1 MIPHLGFGPED
12 DGTSVSA
19 RFDIMSFATINR
31 YGVPLALLLL
41 IGISAALLF
50 GSQCLLGDAASVEHS
65 NQVVAGINVLQFN
78 LSDCDAKLRALLLP
92 GDKKDVVDFQRCE
105 QSLPS
110 RLQQLSTLL
119 RDNPAQ
125 SSRLRLIQAQIRER
139 MQISEHA
146 IARLQLHDATMRPE
160 MERIRQ
166 AYALSQ
172 AAGRNADAM
181 LHSERDLLAKRMRAT
196 ADSAGI
202 LRLLA
207 FGGIP
212 GVCVLTLCLYM
223 LLRRE
228 IGRRTQ
234 AERLGH
240 HANALLVGTVQQMQ
254 RTEQDLRTLNR
265 CSRGLQSCVQQDE
278 AVEVARQALERLLGS
293 AGCGVYCTDAAG
305 EQVVCVAHWGMETAC
320 APSMSLERCES
331 LCRHATQVMQPG
343 AASLCAQT
351 SDAICDPA
359 QALYGA
365 CVPMIVQDERLG
377 MIHLSSPDLAVLER
391 LNLVEVVAEQLAM
404 ALHNLHLRQRLR
416 TQSIRDPLTGLY
428 NRRYLEESLLRE
440 LSRCA
445 RRDLPLALMM
455 LDLDHFKAL
464 NDCLG
469 HAGGDA
475 LLAAFGQLLGGMVR
489 PEDIACRY
497 GGEEFTVILP
507 GASADVAQRRAE
519 QIRVA
524 VEQLQVQHQGQTL
537 PPITVSIGVAAY
549 PDHGSTGEEL
559 LRCADAALYAGKR
572 NGRNRVA
579 SAVTELS
586 VNDDC
591 QLASS

>member
-1 MIPHLGFGPED
+1 MIPHFGLGPED
-12 DGTSVSA
+12 DGPSLSPRV
-19 RFDIMSFATINR
+19 DVMSCATINR

-41 IGISAALLF
+41 IGISAALLL
-50 GSQCLLGDAASVEHS
+50 GSQRFLADAASVERS

-78 LSDCDAKLRALLLP
+78 LSDCDAALRGFLLL
-92 GDKKDVVDFQRCE
+92 DDNEDLVDFHRCE

-110 RLQQLSTLL
+110 RLQQLSTRLQ
-119 RDNPAQ
+119 DNPAQ
-125 SSRLRLIQAQIRER
+125 LSRLRLVQAQIRER

-146 IARLQLHDATMRPE
+146 IARLQVNDATMRPE
-160 MERIRQ
+160 MARVRQ
-166 AYALSQ
+166 AGTLSQ
-172 AAGRNADAM
+172 ATRRNTDAM
-181 LHSERDLLAKRMRAT
+181 LHSERDLLATRMLAT
-196 ADSAGI
+196 ADSAGM

-278 AVEVARQALERLLGS
+278 AVEVARQALERLLGA
-293 AGCGVYCTDAAG
+293 AGCSVYCTDAAG
-305 EQVVCVAHWGMETAC
+305 EQVVCVAHWGMDAAC
-320 APSMSLERCES
+320 APSLSLERCES
-331 LCRHATQVMQPG
+331 LCRRATQVMQPG
-343 AASLCAQT
+343 ATSLCAQT
-351 SDAICDPA
+351 SDVICDPA

-365 CVPMIVQDERLG
+365 CVPMIVQGERLG
-377 MIHLSSPDLAVLER
+377 MIHLSSPNLAVLER

-404 ALHNLHLRQRLR
+404 ALHNLHLRHRLR

-464 NDCLG
+464 NDRFG

-475 LLAAFGQLLGGMVR
+475 LLAAFGELLGGLVR

-507 GASADVAQRRAE
+507 GAAADVAQRRAE
-519 QIRVA
+519 QIRAA
-524 VEQLQVQHQGQTL
+524 VEQMQVQHHGQML
-537 PPITVSIGVAAY
+537 PSITVSIGVAAY
-549 PDHGSTGEEL
+549 PEHGSTGEEL
-559 LRCADAALYAGKR
+559 LRCADAALYCGKR
-572 NGRNRVA
+572 SGRNRVA
-579 SAVTELS
+579 SAVTERS
-586 VNDDC
+586 VNDNR